1 MFLSI
6 IEMVLPVILMFLL
19 GWLCKQKN
27 IIQPS
32 GLTGIKAL
40 VSNVLLPVVLFNAF
54 FTAEYSSS
62 IVVTFLTVY
71 FSCALGLLAG
81 FFLRKLVKPHDQ
93 FFPFLVT
100 NFEGGMLGYAL
111 FGLLYAGQTRIFAM
125 VDIGQTLGAYTFF
138 MVALKSVGG
147 GKSKPRDLL
156 MALYNPSF
164 IGTVLGVILGVTGIS
179 KFLLSSPVG
188 SLISSS
194 ISFISAPV
202 SGLILIIVGYE
213 LSFRRELFIPVFKTI
228 LLRLAVMLVL
238 LILGRIIIFTF
249 IPFNKPQFVAL
260 LLAYS
265 LPAPFIIP
273 LYTDVGK
280 EGEYIS
286 TVLSIETVFS
296 IFLFAGIAAYS
307 LA

>member
-286 TVLSIETVFS
+286 TILSIETVFS
-296 IFLFAGIAAYS
+296 ILLFAGIAAYS

>member
-40 VSNVLLPVVLFNAF
+40 VSNVLLPVVLFDAF

-296 IFLFAGIAAYS
+296 ILLFAGIAAYS

>member
-296 IFLFAGIAAYS
+296 ILLFAGIAAYS

>member
-273 LYTDVGK
+273 LYTNVGK

-296 IFLFAGIAAYS
+296 ILLFAGIAAYS